1 MVDNGRGFGLAEV
14 AGRHSGN
21 QGLISTPERAD
32 LIDARLHVMTAPG
45 RGTRV
50 SLVVPVK
57 PDQNTTHPLESPMPK
72 KTPAQN
78 NIRILVVDDHPLF
91 RQGVRGALDAEPD
104 MEVVGEAADGEQA
117 LTMAAELLPDVVLSD
132 VNIPGPDGVEITR
145 SLKGVLPRTPVILMT
160 AYDDEE
166 QLFDAI
172 KVGAAAYFL
181 KDLAPNELMDGI
193 RRVSRGEYLINE
205 NVLSKPMVASRVLKQ
220 FTDFSPDEK
229 EVEPLFVPLS
239 NREIEVLDQIA
250 KGNSNKEIARAL
262 KISDQTVKN
271 HITSILRKLAVN
283 DRTQAVV
290 YAIRHGWIKMEE
302 LPK

>member
-1 MVDNGRGFGLAEV
+1 MA
-14 AGRHSGN
+14 
-21 QGLISTPERAD
+21 TKP
-32 LIDARLHVMTAPG
+32 
-45 RGTRV
+45 
-50 SLVVPVK
+50 PVENK
-57 PDQNTTHPLESPMPK
+57 
-72 KTPAQN
+72 
-78 NIRILVVDDHPLF
+78 IRILVVDDHPLF
-91 RQGVRGALDAEPD
+91 RQGVRWALNAEAD

-117 LTMAAELLPDVVLSD
+117 LAMAAELAPDVVLSD

-145 SLKGVLPRTPVILMT
+145 SLKNVLPRTPVILMT

-181 KDLAPNELMDGI
+181 KDLSPTELMDGI
-193 RRVSRGEYLINE
+193 RRVSQGEYLINE

-220 FTDFSPDEK
+220 FTAFTPDDK
-229 EVEPLFVPLS
+229 GMEPLFVPLS
-239 NREIEVLDQIA
+239 NREIEVLEQIA
-250 KGNSNKEIARAL
+250 KGNSNKEIARLL

-271 HITSILRKLAVN
+271 HITSILRNLAVN

-290 YAIRHGWIKMEE
+290 HAIRHGWIKMEA